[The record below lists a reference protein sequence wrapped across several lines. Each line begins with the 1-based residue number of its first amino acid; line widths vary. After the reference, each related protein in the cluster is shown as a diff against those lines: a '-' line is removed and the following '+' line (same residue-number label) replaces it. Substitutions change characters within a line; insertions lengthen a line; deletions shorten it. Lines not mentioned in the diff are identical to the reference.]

1 MAAKM
6 GVIPKVLRNHFLLSL
21 LLKYIAYFAKLMG
34 NKKATILTLY
44 TIACVLINFS
54 LYRTCV
60 MSGGSIN
67 FGDCFFFFCKLIVRN
82 KKSVMAL
89 WTYVLS
95 SGSFSW
101 KRRQLYE
108 TVAKSSEFWLE
119 CDESY
124 NWWTNFYK
132 DHFQQ

>member
-1 MAAKM
+1 M
-6 GVIPKVLRNHFLLSL
+6 GVIPKVFRNNSLLSL

-67 FGDCFFFFCKLIVRN
+67 FGDCFLFLQVNCK
-82 KKSVMAL
+82 K
-89 WTYVLS
+89 
-95 SGSFSW
+95 
-101 KRRQLYE
+101 
-108 TVAKSSEFWLE
+108 
-119 CDESY
+119 
-124 NWWTNFYK
+124 
-132 DHFQQ
+132 